1 MVLTN
6 EEIVE
11 RYKSSTNKLREMD
24 SIIADTGIEPKDLFL
39 ILLETH
45 CIDGRLVRQGR
56 YKDDWVAAK
65 REMRDRGKKESNEA
79 VISMNGLKKENADL
93 KRAVTKLENEINT
106 LKLNSGA
113 ASENEVPESYQ
124 KTIDTLNKEIEHLQE
139 KNAEYIEKIQELH
152 KKAEITPETKGE
164 TVQEVMDQCTIE
176 SLSEAVERLEEEKES
191 LKGVIEI
198 KDKSIQELLTEN
210 ANLKNS
216 LHNREDDIFEF
227 KGKLESAM
235 DLVKTREE
243 KIEELEKKIKHL
255 KTSDF
260 NSTIDGMVSESKLS
274 TANERIKELE
284 KELSFYEDEKD
295 GDGALIDDL
304 KTQNEILKSKL
315 STCEQYIL
323 DLMVYTEV

>member
-1 MVLTN
+1 MNYKQLTDEYLQTVN
-6 EEIVE
+6 KSHWVKVTAKKYGVKGSDIICELLKSGYKYKELSRANVSQYNSAVNKYHKWQEEGCPATELIPVE
-11 RYKSSTNKLREMD
+11 QEEQPEEK
-24 SIIADTGIEPKDLFL
+24 
-39 ILLETH
+39 
-45 CIDGRLVRQGR
+45 
-56 YKDDWVAAK
+56 
-65 REMRDRGKKESNEA
+65 KKE
-79 VISMNGLKKENADL
+79 
-93 KRAVTKLENEINT
+93 TKVEI
-106 LKLNSGA
+106 K
-113 ASENEVPESYQ
+113 
-124 KTIDTLNKEIEHLQE
+124 
-139 KNAEYIEKIQELH
+139 
-152 KKAEITPETKGE
+152 PETEGE
-164 TVQEVMDQCTIE
+164 TVNEFIPSLQEQLHDAMEMI
-176 SLSEAVERLEEEKES
+176 RK
-191 LKGVIEI
+191 
-198 KDKSIQELLTEN
+198 KDASIQDLLTEN

-227 KGKLESAM
+227 KGKLDSAM

-315 STCEQYIL
+315 SACEQYIL
-323 DLMVYTEV
+323 NLMVYNEV

>member
-1 MVLTN
+1 MNYKQLTD
-6 EEIVE
+6 E
-11 RYKSSTNKLREMD
+11 YLQCTNKAYWVKQTAKKYGVAGSD
-24 SIIADTGIEPKDLFL
+24 IICELMKSGYKYKELARVSESQYNSAVNKYHKWQEEGCPATEL
-39 ILLETH
+39 IPVE
-45 CIDGRLVRQGR
+45 QEEQPEE
-56 YKDDWVAAK
+56 K
-65 REMRDRGKKESNEA
+65 KKE
-79 VISMNGLKKENADL
+79 
-93 KRAVTKLENEINT
+93 TKVEI
-106 LKLNSGA
+106 K
-113 ASENEVPESYQ
+113 
-124 KTIDTLNKEIEHLQE
+124 
-139 KNAEYIEKIQELH
+139 
-152 KKAEITPETKGE
+152 PETEGE

-295 GDGALIDDL
+295 GDGVVIEQL
-304 KTQNEILKSKL
+304 KATNEILKSKL
-315 STCEQYIL
+315 SKCEQYIL

>member
-1 MVLTN
+1 MNYKQLTD
-6 EEIVE
+6 E
-11 RYKSSTNKLREMD
+11 YLQCTNKAYWVKQTAKKYGVAGSD
-24 SIIADTGIEPKDLFL
+24 IICELMKSGYKYKELARVSESQYNSAVNKYHKWQEEGCPATEL
-39 ILLETH
+39 IPVE
-45 CIDGRLVRQGR
+45 QEEQPEE
-56 YKDDWVAAK
+56 K
-65 REMRDRGKKESNEA
+65 KKE
-79 VISMNGLKKENADL
+79 
-93 KRAVTKLENEINT
+93 TKVEI
-106 LKLNSGA
+106 K
-113 ASENEVPESYQ
+113 
-124 KTIDTLNKEIEHLQE
+124 
-139 KNAEYIEKIQELH
+139 
-152 KKAEITPETKGE
+152 PETEGE
-164 TVQEVMDQCTIE
+164 TVQKVMEAPELTAEEKHEAASLESYEKTIALLNAE
-176 SLSEAVERLEEEKES
+176 IVRLQEEKES

-295 GDGALIDDL
+295 GDGVVIEQL
-304 KTQNEILKSKL
+304 KATNEILKSKL
-315 STCEQYIL
+315 SKCEQYIL